1 MALIRNTKRREKI
14 LDNGFQSNCGSH
26 AKVCTNPSYI
36 EKRAEMRHKSVMLPA
51 LQMVHHTYKNGKENS
66 TTCTVRLKWVKDP
79 CWCLHQDLKPPTPV
93 LHVRENPTH
102 SFS

>member
-36 EKRAEMRHKSVMLPA
+36 EKRAEIRHKSVMLPA
-51 LQMVHHTYKNGKENS
+51 LQLIS
-66 TTCTVRLKWVKDP
+66 TCTLGSSLFQGVSVPLTAIIFGKSNISVSYLK
-79 CWCLHQDLKPPTPV
+79 
-93 LHVRENPTH
+93 
-102 SFS
+102 

>member
-36 EKRAEMRHKSVMLPA
+36 EKRAEIRHKSVMLPA
-51 LQMVHHTYKNGKENS
+51 LQLATVITLGLVLRHSIDNRFIH
-66 TTCTVRLKWVKDP
+66 TCTCTLYP
-79 CWCLHQDLKPPTPV
+79 AG
-93 LHVRENPTH
+93 
-102 SFS
+102 S